1 MTILRILGAALLF
14 FIIRQFLKLIA
25 NVGQKQ
31 MPNSQYDPRSNYST
45 KNSKNDNIIDA
56 TFTRK
61 E

>member
-1 MTILRILGAALLF
+1 MSILRIIGAAVLF

-31 MPNSQYDPRSNYST
+31 MPESHNAYDSHST
-45 KNSKNDNIIDA
+45 PKRNNDNVIDA
-56 TFTRK
+56 SFTRK